1 MSQAEKATMGT
12 RFRAMRPGISVGPA
26 TNNQDFWG
34 ICFGRPSAFL
44 FLVLFGDV
52 AFITPNLLTILSFLL
67 VVATSY
73 LIVFCDPSWWI
84 LAAILLQ
91 LNLTFDCADGQL
103 ARYRKTHSALG
114 SYLDKITDFVGFL
127 LLFAAFAQVSVDR
140 NDGDLMYMHL
150 ALVACFVPVMTGYV
164 KWIVV
169 AEVLKKGKSE
179 LDAATPT
186 MSKVRWWRI
195 ALKIF
200 EFREPD
206 IYLWMGVA
214 LCINEPHWALLFLG
228 ATQPLVLIAA
238 LTYRGIQVTRID

>member
-1 MSQAEKATMGT
+1 MSEKEKATMGS
-12 RFRAMRPGISVGPA
+12 RFRALRPGISVGPT
-26 TNNQDFWG
+26 TNNQDVWG

-52 AFITPNLLTILSFLL
+52 GFITPNLLTILSFVL
-67 VVATSY
+67 VVATSW
-73 LIVFCDPSWWI
+73 LVVFEDPSWWI

-127 LLFAAFAQVSVDR
+127 ILFAAFAQVAFER
-140 NDGDLMYMHL
+140 TGELYYTHL

-164 KWIVV
+164 KWIAV
-169 AEVLKKGKSE
+169 AEMHKHGKTE

-195 ALKIF
+195 VLKVF

-206 IYLWMGVA
+206 IYLWMGVG
-214 LCINEPHWALLFLG
+214 LCIGRPEWALLFLG
-228 ATQPLVLIAA
+228 VTQPLVLIAA